1 MTVNHSS
8 TLSVEY
14 FISYLELVMNAK
26 QISLKEASQYMNEH
40 FFKGISNLYGENT
53 ALQFKKAIEH
63 IEKKG

>member
-26 QISLKEASQYMNEH
+26 QISLREARHYMNEH
-40 FFKGISNLYGENT
+40 FFKGKPNLYGEYT
-53 ALQFKKAIEH
+53 ALQFKKAIEQ